1 MGWRYEMDWRR
12 QGLERHDVGWR
23 YIRWAGDMRWTG
35 GDMAWRRTDM
45 GWWRRIV
52 VCWTLEFRLLAG

>member
-35 GDMAWRRTDM
+35 GDKGWRDM
-45 GWWRRIV
+45 MWV
-52 VCWTLEFRLLAG
+52 